1 MTTPPHTATLA
12 DAPPAPVSPLG
23 LLLVDDHPALRS
35 GLRDLLDDQPDFRV
49 LAVAAGAR
57 EALAMAAGKDIDVAI
72 VDYQLD
78 DRDGL
83 WLSRKLK
90 RLAHPPRVIVYS
102 AHSDA
107 RLAAAAVV
115 AQADALVS
123 KSIVGAEMWDVI
135 RAVASGERLLPPV
148 PPLLGEAI
156 RGRFGHEEQ
165 AVFGMLWSG
174 AAPAEIARTLA
185 ISAAALEA
193 HLGTM
198 LRTLQRLPAP
208 GRSR

>member
-1 MTTPPHTATLA
+1 MPPQIAHPPQAATAPIA
-12 DAPPAPVSPLG
+12 

-49 LAVAAGAR
+49 LGVAGEAR
-57 EALAMAAGKDIDVAI
+57 EAVALAAGGGVDVAI

-78 DRDGL
+78 GHDGL
-83 WLSRKLK
+83 WVSRKLK
-90 RLAHPPRVIVYS
+90 RLAHPPRVIIYS

-123 KSIVGAEMWDVI
+123 KSVVGTEMWEVI
-135 RAVASGERLLPPV
+135 RAVAAGERLLPSV
-148 PPLLGEAI
+148 PPRLGEAI
-156 RGRFGHEEQ
+156 RARFDHQEQ
-165 AVFGMLWSG
+165 TIFGMLWAG

-185 ISAAALEA
+185 ISAAILEA
-193 HLGTM
+193 HLGRM
-198 LRTLQRLPAP
+198 LRTLACLPAP
-208 GRSR
+208 GPGR